1 MENNFSDDIDKL
13 PLDDIPLK
21 QDELNLFNS
30 LFSNVK
36 NIKPTIEFKTEI
48 KKIFF
53 LFILYF
59 LFSLG
64 IIDTFFGKIIFSN
77 TNKYFFIIIK
87 GIVFVL
93 MYWIISNK
101 F

>member
-21 QDELNLFNS
+21 KDELNLFNS

-64 IIDTFFGKIIFSN
+64 IIDIFFGKIIFSN